1 VYFFLFG
8 ILYRE
13 KSGNPAADLRNAEG
27 QKFQAKDDV
36 AHCVENKVRKEAETF
51 HLKCKKNEEL
61 LLKKS
66 KEAS

>member
-1 VYFFLFG
+1 
-8 ILYRE
+8 LYRE

-51 HLKCKKNEEL
+51 HLKCKKMKNYF
-61 LLKKS
+61 
-66 KEAS
+66 